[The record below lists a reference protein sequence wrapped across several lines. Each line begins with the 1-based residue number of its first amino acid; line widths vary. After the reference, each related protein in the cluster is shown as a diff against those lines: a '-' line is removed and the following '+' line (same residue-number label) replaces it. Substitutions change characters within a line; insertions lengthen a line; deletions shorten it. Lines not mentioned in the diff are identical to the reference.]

1 MNCIKVKRNNLLNN
15 IYSSISPDFRF
26 KETPYVNFFT
36 DPELSSSL
44 YCEKLKKL
52 SCVCN
57 VEQCIKCTH
66 HCRKN
71 KKIFIRTGLCLP
83 AADVQALQC
92 YICGSHIDVTCAG
105 RFEQGGYKGEQTTI
119 DPTTF
124 LPCQI
129 CTKNE
134 YTHNGNTRTY
144 DGTLLTLID
153 NTQVAMLHITSCSST
168 QT

>member
-1 MNCIKVKRNNLLNN
+1 LLGYKDTDLTSLNVFCTRSTRRHIVRSLRSYRVSVMLN
-15 IYSSISPDFRF
+15 S
-26 KETPYVNFFT
+26 VLNAHFT
-36 DPELSSSL
+36 
-44 YCEKLKKL
+44 
-52 SCVCN
+52 V
-57 VEQCIKCTH
+57 VRI
-66 HCRKN
+66 R
-71 KKIFIRTGLCLP
+71 KIFIRTGLCLP
-83 AADVQALQC
+83 AADVQSLQC

-153 NTQVAMLHITSCSST
+153 NTQVTMLHITSCSST